1 MEKLLDTTCEKFLE
15 ELASKQPTPG
25 GGAASALCGATAAA
39 LTAML
44 GNLTAGKAGSEAN
57 DKMALEII
65 IAADKLR
72 LELAQL
78 ADDDAA
84 VFNKFMEAY
93 RMPKA
98 TDMEKA
104 MRTAAIG
111 QAAIA
116 AAEVPMQIAG
126 KSLEVL
132 KLARKLIV
140 FGNPNAIS
148 DGTVSA
154 LMARASLRSA
164 LYNVKI
170 NLGLI
175 KDDEYVAAA
184 RAKMQQLEAK
194 AMEIEAFVLARTD
207 EVLK

>member
-93 RMPKA
+93 KMPKA
-98 TDMEKA
+98 TDTEKA

-111 QAAIA
+111 Q
-116 AAEVPMQIAG
+116 
-126 KSLEVL
+126 

-154 LMARASLRSA
+154 LMARAALRSA

-184 RAKMQQLEAK
+184 HAKMQQLEAK

>member
-93 RMPKA
+93 KMPKA
-98 TDMEKA
+98 TDTEKA

-116 AAEVPMQIAG
+116 AAEVPMQIAD

-154 LMARASLRSA
+154 LMARAALCSA

>member
-93 RMPKA
+93 KMPKA
-98 TDMEKA
+98 TDTEKA

-116 AAEVPMQIAG
+116 AAEVPMQIAN

-132 KLARKLIV
+132 KLVRKLIV

-154 LMARASLRSA
+154 LMARAALRSA

-184 RAKMQQLEAK
+184 RAKMQQMEAK

>member
-65 IAADKLR
+65 IDADKLR

-93 RMPKA
+93 KMPKA
-98 TDMEKA
+98 TDTEKA

-116 AAEVPMQIAG
+116 AAEVPMQIAD

-154 LMARASLRSA
+154 IVARAALRSA

-175 KDDEYVAAA
+175 KDAAYVEQAA
-184 RAKMQQLEAK
+184 AKMQMLEAK
-194 AMEIEAFVLARTD
+194 ALETEAFVLARTD
-207 EVLK
+207 EILK

>member
-15 ELASKQPTPG
+15 ELASKQSTPG

-93 RMPKA
+93 KMPKA
-98 TDMEKA
+98 TDTEKA

-116 AAEVPMQIAG
+116 AAEVPMQIAN
-126 KSLEVL
+126 KSIEVL
-132 KLARKLIV
+132 KLSRKLIV

-154 LMARASLRSA
+154 LMARAALRSA

-175 KDDEYVAAA
+175 KDDKYVAAA

>member
-1 MEKLLDTTCEKFLE
+1 MKSSLRNSKPSFLLVK
-15 ELASKQPTPG
+15 P
-25 GGAASALCGATAAA
+25 ASAL
-39 LTAML
+39 
-44 GNLTAGKAGSEAN
+44 
-57 DKMALEII
+57 II
-65 IAADKLR
+65 FSVRSFVAF
-72 LELAQL
+72 
-78 ADDDAA
+78 
-84 VFNKFMEAY
+84 VM
-93 RMPKA
+93 
-98 TDMEKA
+98 
-104 MRTAAIG
+104 
-111 QAAIA
+111 
-116 AAEVPMQIAG
+116 
-126 KSLEVL
+126 
-132 KLARKLIV
+132 LARRLIV

-154 LMARASLRSA
+154 LMARAALRSA

>member
-1 MEKLLDTTCEKFLE
+1 MERLIDTTCGDFLD

-25 GGAASALCGATAAA
+25 GGAASALCGAVAAA

-44 GNLTAGKAGSEAN
+44 ANLTLGKTASEKGEA
-57 DKMALEII
+57 ATVEI
-65 IAADKLR
+65 IAAADRLR
-72 LELAQL
+72 LELSQL
-78 ADDDAA
+78 ADDDAK
-84 VFNKFMEAY
+84 VFARFMEAY
-93 RMPKA
+93 KMPKA
-98 TDMEKA
+98 TDTEKA
-104 MRTAAIG
+104 VRTAAIG

-116 AAEVPMQIAG
+116 AAEVPMQIAD
-126 KSLEVL
+126 KTMEVL
-132 KLARKLIV
+132 KLARRLIV

-154 LMARASLRSA
+154 LVARAAMRSA

-175 KDDEYVAAA
+175 KDDEYTAAA